1 MFDGNNAP
9 VVGTAV
15 CATAISSTFPS
26 GSDISW
32 LTDMY
37 GINPDMANEM
47 LNGTLIMSGTTQSDG
62 STVFTMHSSI
72 GYDIDV
78 TNPANGVVQSVNV
91 TPIDNYYVIHLVGS
105 AVNNTYMQMGYNT
118 TLNVTEPNTSYVT
131 MHVFYQDMSG
141 MTSLAEM
148 YVVDRSNNTVINYQ
162 STVPVGSNWVW
173 MNYTVPNVRGQRYSW
188 YYNGVRT
195 I

>member
-1 MFDGNNAP
+1 
-9 VVGTAV
+9 
-15 CATAISSTFPS
+15 
-26 GSDISW
+26 
-32 LTDMY
+32 MY

-118 TLNVTEPNTSYVT
+118 TLNVTEPNSSFVT
-131 MHVFYQDMSG
+131 CNLFYQDMSAS
-141 MTSLAEM
+141 TTLVEL
-148 YVVDRSNNTVINYQ
+148 YFIDRSNNTLLDYQ
-162 STVPVGSNWVW
+162 SEVPVGSGWVW
-173 MNYTVPNVRGQRYSW
+173 LNYTIPNVRGNRYSC
-188 YYNGVRT
+188 YYNAMRT
-195 I
+195 K